1 MYEITTRINQL
12 LGRGMLAAREIEVGI
27 AREEID
33 KGTSFCLRFKTW
45 FVVIISQYYL
55 D

>member
-1 MYEITTRINQL
+1 MRLGFSATLLVSSMYEITTRINQL

-33 KGTSFCLRFKTW
+33 KGS
-45 FVVIISQYYL
+45 
-55 D
+55 